1 MVTDSLTELANLV
14 FNAVKSA
21 GKRHVHKLGLSVHL
35 KATKDG
41 LINLVVNSELLAGV
55 LGVGLEGGDNLRLLV
70 GVELRGRD
78 DGDLLLLVEL
88 LVELGVLVGDAV
100 EAVETLVL
108 VQHLNESLG
117 GSADTSN
124 FLKDHVELS
133 NLLRSDALVLSE
145 ESEHFAVLVDLLEV
159 AHILEDVVE
168 VAVHGGS
175 GEEYAGVTAI
185 NGVFLGGR
193 LVVSS

>member
-88 LVELGVLVGDAV
+88 LVELGVLVRDAV

-108 VQHLNESLG
+108 VQHLDESLS

-124 FLKDHVELS
+124 FLKDLVELS

-145 ESEHFAVLVDLLEV
+145 ESEHLAVLVDLLEV

>member
-1 MVTDSLTELANLV
+1 M
-14 FNAVKSA
+14 
-21 GKRHVHKLGLSVHL
+21 
-35 KATKDG
+35 
-41 LINLVVNSELLAGV
+41 
-55 LGVGLEGGDNLRLLV
+55 V
-70 GVELRGRD
+70 GVELGGRD

-88 LVELGVLVGDAV
+88 LVELGVLVGDVV

-108 VQHLNESLG
+108 VQHLDESLG

-124 FLKDHVELS
+124 FLEDLVELS

-145 ESEHFAVLVDLLEV
+145 ESEHVAVLVDLLEV
-159 AHILEDVVE
+159 VHILVDVVE

-175 GEEYAGVTAI
+175 GEEYAGVTAL